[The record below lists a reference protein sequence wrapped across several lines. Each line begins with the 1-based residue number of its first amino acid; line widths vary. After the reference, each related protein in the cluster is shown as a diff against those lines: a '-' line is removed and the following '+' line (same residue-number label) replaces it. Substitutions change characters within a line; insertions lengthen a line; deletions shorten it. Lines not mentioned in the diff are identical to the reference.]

1 VVTTRY
7 PVAKEPQPTAWRG
20 RAVLD
25 PEACRADDGCVA
37 CVAVCLPQALRV
49 EAPAGSAAEASME
62 HLVLDHG
69 RCIVC
74 GLCVPA
80 CPTGAIRIQPD
91 YELAVRTA
99 EDLRVR
105 AWWDPAGGR

>member
-1 VVTTRY
+1 
-7 PVAKEPQPTAWRG
+7 
-20 RAVLD
+20 
-25 PEACRADDGCVA
+25 
-37 CVAVCLPQALRV
+37 
-49 EAPAGSAAEASME
+49 ME

-69 RCIVC
+69 RSIVC